1 MLNAALG
8 VGIGLLVSW
17 GTKKITEAAQRVQNV
32 ATQSKEAAD
41 AAQSATSSLK
51 DLVNAYEE
59 LGDKSGWDTDDFDQA
74 KDIQAEILD
83 LAKEQGTLDEDKLSK
98 LNLQNGKYE
107 EQLGLLQDITAE
119 QLEASRYELTQ
130 NKDAQGD
137 KLVDTAKKNNRTH
150 YLTVWS
156 APEMDMGDQIKNA
169 GIDVFNKF
177 GGYGPDDLNDA
188 DSIIDYY
195 NEVGK
200 ALKYVIDHTTEAE
213 RAAGGTYH
221 SLYQF
226 LLDEQSALRDD
237 VDSYNDSTDAINNN
251 TNARRKLQAKMVSA
265 LPAAGQVQGVIYF
278 RMTDYTMHIWNGVEF
293 VQLNKKTITQIP
305 ADATNDDI
313 PTTKAVADYV
323 QAKVAAVE
331 GIKGKFVTDV
341 TYNAGVLS
349 VAKGDE
355 PVTTTMT
362 GIVHEPTYD
371 AETRTIK
378 LPVFGGDTLTIALG
392 KDLVV
397 KSGIYN
403 TETHEIE
410 LTITTGEVIKIPV
423 GSLID
428 IYIGVAT
435 STATVT
441 VSDDN
446 KISVDVRVSAKANN
460 SITIEEDG
468 LYVAVPDAYTK
479 SETDAKI
486 KKVQDQLD
494 GHSKDAV
501 VHITAEE
508 RKAWNAK
515 VSQDELTA
523 AKSEVISAA
532 AADATKKADAA
543 RDTAKTYADGLNTAM
558 DNRVKNVEGA
568 LTWKAIDDSGAN
580 AET

>member
-1 MLNAALG
+1 MAQVKFAY
-8 VGIGLLVSW
+8 
-17 GTKKITEAAQRVQNV
+17 GTKARY
-32 ATQSKEAAD
+32 D
-41 AAQSATSSLK
+41 ALAPK
-51 DLVNAYEE
+51 DM
-59 LGDKSGWDTDDFDQA
+59 DTLYFTTD
-74 KDIQAEILD
+74 
-83 LAKEQGTLDEDKLSK
+83 TL
-98 LNLQNGKYE
+98 
-107 EQLGLLQDITAE
+107 QLFKG
-119 QLEASRYELTQ
+119 
-130 NKDAQGD
+130 
-137 KLVDTAKKNNRTH
+137 
-150 YLTVWS
+150 
-156 APEMDMGDQIKNA
+156 
-169 GIDVFNKF
+169 
-177 GGYGPDDLNDA
+177 
-188 DSIIDYY
+188 
-195 NEVGK
+195 
-200 ALKYVIDHTTEAE
+200 TTEY
-213 RAAGGTYH
+213 TK
-221 SLYQF
+221 
-226 LLDEQSALRDD
+226 
-237 VDSYNDSTDAINNN
+237 ST
-251 TNARRKLQAKMVSA
+251 KMVSA

-446 KISVDVRVSAKANN
+446 KISVGR
-460 SITIEEDG
+460 
-468 LYVAVPDAYTK
+468 
-479 SETDAKI
+479 
-486 KKVQDQLD
+486 
-494 GHSKDAV
+494 
-501 VHITAEE
+501 
-508 RKAWNAK
+508 RKAK
-515 VSQDELTA
+515 FCIYQRYRHHYRYDQ
-523 AKSEVISAA
+523 
-532 AADATKKADAA
+532 
-543 RDTAKTYADGLNTAM
+543 
-558 DNRVKNVEGA
+558 
-568 LTWKAIDDSGAN
+568 
-580 AET
+580 